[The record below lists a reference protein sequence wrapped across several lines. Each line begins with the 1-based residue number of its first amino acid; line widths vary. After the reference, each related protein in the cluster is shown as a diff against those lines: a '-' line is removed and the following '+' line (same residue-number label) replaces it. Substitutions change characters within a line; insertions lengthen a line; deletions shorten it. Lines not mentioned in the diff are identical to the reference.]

1 MFIILINPQNTVQFY
16 TSSVV
21 TAVRYITGLPLL
33 VSSGRLIVT
42 DAIFT
47 GILPVVTCKAE
58 NSRVNSG
65 SYA

>member
-1 MFIILINPQNTVQFY
+1 MFIALLKPQNTVQFY

-21 TAVRYITGLPLL
+21 TAVRYISGLSLL

-42 DAIFT
+42 YAIFT
-47 GILPVVTCKAE
+47 GILPVVTCKAN
-58 NSRVNSG
+58 NSKVNSG